1 MRAFLSIV
9 SIMSAALLIS
19 CGEPASAVVVQA
31 DEPVQGDAGEEYMSL
46 HAAMGQPFFDRVAMV
61 EGAPDAEL
69 VAELEANKDLI
80 DRLAYATRMTEC
92 DWGLPDTFDMGTT
105 LPHLGKVRNLARTLN
120 VDARRLA
127 AAGDGDG
134 ASRRVAGMVRLA
146 SHAAE
151 DGAGSVIEW
160 LVGIA
165 ILNLATEAAVYG
177 APDFDAA
184 QRGRVLAELQKIDT
198 DDPYNLEAKLA
209 LDRRRSTAAGIGP
222 GNEAGPR
229 ETAIEVGG
237 GVRRAIAA
245 LESGS

>member
-92 DWGLPDTFDMGTT
+92 DWGLPDTFDMGTP
-105 LPHLGKVRNLARTLN
+105 LPAR
-120 VDARRLA
+120 
-127 AAGDGDG
+127 G
-134 ASRRVAGMVRLA
+134 
-146 SHAAE
+146 
-151 DGAGSVIEW
+151 
-160 LVGIA
+160 
-165 ILNLATEAAVYG
+165 
-177 APDFDAA
+177 
-184 QRGRVLAELQKIDT
+184 
-198 DDPYNLEAKLA
+198 
-209 LDRRRSTAAGIGP
+209 
-222 GNEAGPR
+222 
-229 ETAIEVGG
+229 
-237 GVRRAIAA
+237 
-245 LESGS
+245 